1 MRVVDPRFAQTLRR
15 LRTERE
21 MSLRD
26 LAKASFIGKSTVSE
40 LENGRMRPSADMAA
54 HLDDVL
60 EAGGV
65 LAGMIIQPAVAD
77 EHAVQL
83 SNLAEQPTR
92 VDAATVGAL
101 AAVLVA
107 QRHLDDVVDPH
118 MIVSSTAAQC
128 SAVEGLAKSA
138 TGPHSIEVRR
148 LAAEWTQF
156 LGWLYAQTRL
166 DAQAVETLR
175 RAVAMADEIGD
186 ATLSSQAK
194 NYRGYVERRRQNP
207 RGIARHFQ
215 AAYETPGT
223 GDLHRADSAIQ
234 AAHGMAM
241 LGESSAATRMIS
253 TAEDLIASSE
263 RDETAPATY
272 WLTPTWLQLPL
283 GLVHHALGNDL
294 DAVDNLRSGLD
305 ALPDE
310 WMAAGWSSEYR
321 RTLDLA
327 EQAA

>member
-1 MRVVDPRFAQTLRR
+1 MRVVDPRFAAALRR
-15 LRTERE
+15 LRTERG

-60 EAGGV
+60 GADGV
-65 LAGMIIQPAVAD
+65 LARMVIQSAVAD
-77 EHAVQL
+77 EHAARL
-83 SNLAEQPTR
+83 SDVTARQSR
-92 VDAATVGAL
+92 VDGATVAAL
-101 AAVLVA
+101 AAVLAA

-118 MIVSSTAAQC
+118 MIVSSTAVQC
-128 SAVEGLAKSA
+128 SAVEALAKDA
-138 TGPHSIEVRR
+138 TGPYAVEVRR

-186 ATLSSQAK
+186 GTLSSQAK

-215 AAYETPGT
+215 AAYETPGA

-234 AAHGMAM
+234 AAQGMAM
-241 LGESSAATRMIS
+241 LGEISAATQMIN

-263 RDETAPATY
+263 RDEAAPSTY
-272 WLTPTWLQLPL
+272 WLTPTWLQFPL

-321 RTLDLA
+321 RTLLLA

>member
-1 MRVVDPRFAQTLRR
+1 MRVVDPRFAQTLRQ
-15 LRTERE
+15 LRTERD

-26 LAKASFIGKSTVSE
+26 LARASFIGKSTVSE

-60 EAGGV
+60 KAGGV
-65 LAGMIIQPAVAD
+65 LAAMVIQPAVTD
-77 EHAVQL
+77 EHAAEL
-83 SNLAEQPTR
+83 SNVTEQPSR
-92 VDAATVGAL
+92 VDAATVAAL
-101 AAVLVA
+101 AAVLAA
-107 QRHLDDVVDPH
+107 QRHLDDVVDPQ

-128 SAVEGLAKSA
+128 SAVEALAKHA
-138 TGPHSIEVRR
+138 TGPHAVEVWR

-166 DAQAVETLR
+166 DAQAVQTLR

-186 ATLSSQAK
+186 GTLSSQAK

-215 AAYETPGT
+215 AAYETPGA

-234 AAHGMAM
+234 AAQGMAM
-241 LGESSAATRMIS
+241 LGDISAATQMIN

-263 RDETAPATY
+263 RDEASPSTY

-294 DAVDNLRSGLD
+294 DAIDNLRSGLD

-310 WMAAGWSSEYR
+310 WAAAGWSREYR
-321 RTLDLA
+321 RTLHLA